1 MVCRMSDTEP
11 TAVQPEQELEAPVA
25 DRTRLRDLVFG
36 LRALVAVALAGLILG
51 GLAGFGIHA
60 ATDGDG
66 EDGRMG
72 RFGPGGGF
80 QDGPGGPGGRGGP
93 GGFPQVQANRVPA
106 NRVPANKVPANR
118 VPANRVRA
126 SPRRRRGRTPRVS
139 RQLAQPRASSGLRR
153 TPQPLRWVSVRER
166 ARPEAR
172 TFLRRRPTEVCSSPS
187 EG

>member
-93 GGFPQVQANRVPA
+93 GGFPPGPGQQGPGQQG
-106 NRVPANKVPANR
+106 PGQQGPGQ
-118 VPANRVRA
+118 PGPGQQGPGQP
-126 SPRRRRGRTPRVS
+126 SPTPGQDS
-139 RQLAQPRASSGLRR
+139 
-153 TPQPLRWVSVRER
+153 
-166 ARPEAR
+166 
-172 TFLRRRPTEVCSSPS
+172 
-187 EG
+187 